1 MFPFSDLGPRRIT
14 FPFVKCALIA
24 LCSVVFIYELAVGG
38 LGLLFGNSNPD
49 LGALFLRWGFIPQEL
64 TQGEPFTLPS
74 IIRTPAPTEATIF
87 SSMFIHGGFLHF
99 AGNMLFLWVFGD
111 RIEDRLGHVK
121 FLVFY
126 LVAGVVAAL
135 SHLMIDPHSHSPL
148 VGASGAISGV
158 MGAYLLLY
166 PRNRVRALILFY
178 LITVVEVRAIYLLG
192 LWFLWQLVQGLLA
205 VGLSHQVSVAF
216 FAHVG
221 GFVAGLVMMLVYKT
235 VFDRRGR
242 GDDGYKV
249 KQLEDN
255 WRQDRR

>member
-38 LGLLFGNSNPD
+38 LGLLFGNSNSD

-64 TQGEPFTLPS
+64 TRGEPFTLPS

-121 FLVFY
+121 YLVFY

-135 SHLMIDPHSHSPL
+135 SPLLIDPHSHSPL
-148 VGASGAISGV
+148 LGASGAISGV
-158 MGAYLLLY
+158 LGAYLLLHPKVKVLVMAFTWWIHLRLPAY
-166 PRNRVRALILFY
+166 IVLGGWIILQIFNAIWLGEGSNTAWWAHIGGFIAGVALIVPLRRKG
-178 LITVVEVRAIYLLG
+178 VPLL
-192 LWFLWQLVQGLLA
+192 
-205 VGLSHQVSVAF
+205 
-216 FAHVG
+216 
-221 GFVAGLVMMLVYKT
+221 
-235 VFDRRGR
+235 DRGR
-242 GDDGYKV
+242 TPGPGSRK
-249 KQLEDN
+249 
-255 WRQDRR
+255 

>member
-1 MFPFSDLGPRRIT
+1 
-14 FPFVKCALIA
+14 
-24 LCSVVFIYELAVGG
+24 
-38 LGLLFGNSNPD
+38 
-49 LGALFLRWGFIPQEL
+49 
-64 TQGEPFTLPS
+64 
-74 IIRTPAPTEATIF
+74 
-87 SSMFIHGGFLHF
+87 
-99 AGNMLFLWVFGD
+99 
-111 RIEDRLGHVK
+111 VK
-121 FLVFY
+121 FLGFY

-135 SHLMIDPHSHSPL
+135 SHLLIDPHSHSPL

-221 GFVAGLVMMLVYKT
+221 GFVAGLVMMLVYRT

-242 GDDGYKV
+242 GDDGSYV
-249 KQLEDN
+249 EQL
-255 WRQDRR
+255 